1 MERLGTLSAILL
13 LTVSGCIHGLAYSSE
28 QGGDRAGPLAGTRS
42 SLQMI
47 GETSVGVITGNVN
60 DGGEADPLLDRGI
73 CVAMGCLFVADLPAT
88 LALDVL
94 TGPYYASRSIRS
106 TWNED

>member
-1 MERLGTLSAILL
+1 MERLGTLTLLLL
-13 LTVSGCIHGLAYSSE
+13 LTGSGCMHGLAYSSE
-28 QGGDRAGPLAGTRS
+28 QGGDQAGLLAGTQG

-60 DGGEADPLLDRGI
+60 DGSEPDPLLDRG
-73 CVAMGCLFVADLPAT
+73 VCLALATCFVADLPAT
-88 LALDVL
+88 FVMDVL
-94 TGPYYASRSIRS
+94 TGPYYASRTFRS